1 MSSDNTDPAH
11 EPGHDAQ
18 HVPPAPQA
26 KDRPAAMPDDA
37 DSPGRVAAG
46 REDGG
51 GDAQGEGDPGEAG
64 QGGRRR
70 GPRGGRRRGGRRA
83 GPVELP
89 PGAELVVPGEP
100 SPGDHEAAAGAGMAG
115 EGQPAEGQPG
125 EPNPRGPRG
134 PNGRRGRGPYGAN
147 GKFRG
152 PRGRREPFDER
163 PGTAGAPGTGGEPVQ
178 PAAAPPEAEP
188 VPVFSESAA
197 VGLDAQDGRRRQ
209 GGKGA
214 PRPAP
219 LLDNEDHP
227 KLHKVLADAGLG
239 SRRDMEELI
248 VSGRVSVNGQPA
260 HIGQRIA
267 PTDQVRVNA
276 RLINRRPGA
285 LPPRVLLYHK
295 PPGEISSRDD
305 PGQRSTVFD
314 RLPKLKGSRWVAVGR
329 LDFNTEG
336 LLIFTTSGD
345 LANRLMHPRYGWERE
360 YAVRI
365 LGRIEDEVRERL
377 LAGIDLDDG
386 PAALLRVE
394 DIGGDGAN
402 HWYRVV
408 IAEGRNREVRRIFEA
423 VGLVVSRLVRIRF
436 GPVGLPRQ
444 LARGRWVELADHDV
458 QLLLQTIRKADPT
471 APAKE
476 SGADDDEAER
486 RESMGADDDDGDE
499 HWDDDERQPDFG
511 PLPGDEPAPLSLE
524 QQDDDWQPRSANA
537 HLEGIT
543 RLVRKGDGLPRKA
556 GGGGARRAR
565 GKARPASPFGD
576 SAGFGAARGAAP
588 FPGGAP
594 GSGGNR
600 RRGQRAGAGRP
611 QQGPGQGGAPGRQAG
626 GGGGSRGPGPG
637 GGQGGP
643 GGPGGGRNR
652 GPGGQPGGNRQ
663 GGRPRGRGR
672 KP

>member
-1 MSSDNTDPAH
+1 MSTDNTDTT
-11 EPGHDAQ
+11 
-18 HVPPAPQA
+18 HVPGPHAQQALPAPRMT
-26 KDRPAAMPDDA
+26 DPAAAVPADA
-37 DSPGRVAAG
+37 TDSSRRAAADRKG
-46 REDGG
+46 VG
-51 GDAQGEGDPGEAG
+51 GDAQGEGGPAEAG

-70 GPRGGRRRGGRRA
+70 GPRGGRRRGGSHRG

-89 PGAELVVPGEP
+89 PGAELALPGEP
-100 SPGDHEAAAGAGMAG
+100 SSGDQAAAAGGGVPADGRSG
-115 EGQPAEGQPG
+115 ETD
-125 EPNPRGPRG
+125 PRGPRSA
-134 PNGRRGRGPYGAN
+134 NGRRGRSPFGAS

-152 PRGRREPFDER
+152 PRGRREPFDDQ
-163 PGTAGAPGTGGEPVQ
+163 PGTGAAPGAGGELVE
-178 PAAAPPEAEP
+178 AAAAVSEAEP
-188 VPVFSESAA
+188 VPAFSDSAA

-209 GGKGA
+209 GGKAG
-214 PRPAP
+214 PRPPA

-276 RLINRRPGA
+276 RLVNRRPGA

-314 RLPKLKGSRWVAVGR
+314 RLPRLKGSRWVAVGR

-377 LAGIDLDDG
+377 LAGVDLDDG

-423 VGLVVSRLVRIRF
+423 VGLGVSRLVRIRF

-444 LARGRWVELADHDV
+444 LARGRWVELPDHDV
-458 QLLLQTIRKADPT
+458 QLLLQAIRKADPA
-471 APAKE
+471 APPKE
-476 SGADDDEAER
+476 ADTDDDEAER
-486 RESMGADDDDGDE
+486 RSSAGADHDDDE
-499 HWDDDERQPDFG
+499 LWDDDERQPDFG
-511 PLPGDEPAPLSLE
+511 PLPDDEPAPLSLE

-556 GGGGARRAR
+556 GGAGARRAR
-565 GKARPASPFGD
+565 GKGLSGSPFGD
-576 SAGFGAARGAAP
+576 PAGFGAASRGAAP
-588 FPGGAP
+588 LSGGVPGA
-594 GSGGNR
+594 GGNR
-600 RRGQRAGAGRP
+600 RRGQRGGTGRP
-611 QQGPGQGGAPGRQAG
+611 QQGPAGGPGRQAG
-626 GGGGSRGPGPG
+626 GGNSQRGPGPG
-637 GGQGGP
+637 GQGGP
-643 GGPGGGRNR
+643 GASRKR

-672 KP
+672 PKGGGAT

>member
-1 MSSDNTDPAH
+1 MSSDNTDTAH
-11 EPGHDAQ
+11 VPGHDAQ
-18 HVPPAPQA
+18 HMPPASKA
-26 KDRPAAMPDDA
+26 KDRPAAMPHDAA
-37 DSPGRVAAG
+37 DSPVREAAG
-46 REDGG
+46 REGG
-51 GDAQGEGDPGEAG
+51 DGDAQGDGGPGESG
-64 QGGRRR
+64 QGGGRRR
-70 GPRGGRRRGGRRA
+70 GPRGGRRRGGGRRA

-100 SPGDHEAAAGAGMAG
+100 VAGEPAAGNGEMAAGMM
-115 EGQPAEGQPG
+115 PADGQPG
-125 EPNPRGPRG
+125 EAGPRGPRG
-134 PNGRRGRGPYGAN
+134 PNGRRGRGPYGTS

-152 PRGRREPFDER
+152 PRGRRESSEER
-163 PGTAGAPGTGGEPVQ
+163 PGGGGPGEPVD
-178 PAAAPPEAEP
+178 PAALPPEAEP

-209 GGKGA
+209 GGKGG

-219 LLDNEDHP
+219 VLDNEDYP

-377 LAGIDLDDG
+377 LAGVDLDDG

-444 LARGRWVELADHDV
+444 LARGRWVELPDHDV
-458 QLLLQTIRKADPT
+458 QLLLQAIRKADPA
-471 APAKE
+471 APPKE
-476 SGADDDEAER
+476 ADADDEGDR

-556 GGGGARRAR
+556 GGGGARRPR
-565 GKARPASPFGD
+565 GKARPGSPFGD
-576 SAGFGAARGAAP
+576 PAGFGAARGASP

-594 GSGGNR
+594 GSGGNK
-600 RRGQRAGAGRP
+600 RRGPRSGTGRP
-611 QQGPGQGGAPGRQAG
+611 QQGQGGAAGRQAG
-626 GGGGSRGPGPG
+626 GGGPRGPGPG
-637 GGQGGP
+637 GQG

-652 GPGGQPGGNRQ
+652 GPGGQPAGNRQ
-663 GGRPRGRGR
+663 GGGRPRGRGR
-672 KP
+672 PK